1 VVLAMFR
8 LHSRGEGRDT
18 PHGGL
23 ERLGACGSSSFR
35 SCRSRYAIERTAL
48 HAGNSELQFAISDA
62 LSARYNLSESHAVT

>member
-8 LHSRGEGRDT
+8 PHSRGEVRDT

-35 SCRSRYAIERTAL
+35 SCRSRYAIRWTAL
-48 HAGNSELQFAISDA
+48 QAGNSKLQFAIGNS
-62 LSARYNLSESHAVT
+62 L